1 MVKFNQE
8 QDKIFSCGD
17 DSLVKVWDMGKVKRC
32 YNLKGHT
39 AGISGF
45 KVCERKN
52 ELYSVSKDSTIKRWD
67 LRTLECI
74 ATSKPQES
82 EMNYVA
88 DNVIIYWMQTD
99 RIVASNRNGNVL
111 FFDQEL
117 NLEYEVKIHDE
128 EIRSIEACKNQDLY
142 ITGSFDGHVGIFS

>member
-8 QDKIFSCGD
+8 QNKIFSSGD
-17 DSLVKVWDMGKVKRC
+17 DSLIKVWDMGKVKRC

-39 AGISGF
+39 AGISAF
-45 KVCERKN
+45 KVCERNN

-74 ATSKPQES
+74 ATSMPQES
-82 EMNYVA
+82 EMTYVA
-88 DNVIIYWMQTD
+88 DKVLIVLMKTE

-128 EIRSIEACKNQDLY
+128 EIRSIDACRDQDVF